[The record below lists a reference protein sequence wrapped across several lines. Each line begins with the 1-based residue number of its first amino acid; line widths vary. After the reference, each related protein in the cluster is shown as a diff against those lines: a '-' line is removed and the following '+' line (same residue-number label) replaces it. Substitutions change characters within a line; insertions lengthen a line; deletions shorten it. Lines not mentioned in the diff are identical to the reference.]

1 MNVHDAFMI
10 GAMKIAQN
18 EKKYMDLHK
27 SHGIEQSHWELI
39 TQEEY
44 WTSDQARAVR
54 SILANVVE
62 VSMTIAGIPPT
73 QLPGQYV
80 AAVIATVVAPCN
92 YMVASIK
99 APDTFDALDTSG
111 VMAMVPE
118 QPKPMTAQQIMS
130 LVIAYAGGYKGE
142 PTNTRLPKQMAE
154 VISTANTNTKVKKA

>member
-18 EKKYMDLHK
+18 ERQYMDLHK

-54 SILANVVE
+54 SILANVLE

-80 AAVIATVVAPCN
+80 AAVIATVVSPCN
-92 YMVASIK
+92 YMVACLK

-111 VMAMVPE
+111 IMSAVDE
-118 QPKPMTAQQIMS
+118 QPKPMGVNQIMS
-130 LVIAYAGGYKGE
+130 LVMAYSGGYKGE
-142 PTNTRLPKQMAE
+142 PTGSRLPKPMAE
-154 VISTANTNTKVKKA
+154 VISTANVNTKVKKA